1 MLDARRREAFRRL
14 AADTTGIDVEVYRQ
28 FGKDPLE
35 PILGLGDAAA
45 PLCFFGRDPGREEVR
60 HGAPFVGASGQSVRR
75 ALHRQ
80 LHGTAPPD
88 FDAALAVGRGFFWLG
103 TVPYKPL
110 GNRAWS
116 MAVKRRF
123 QPLLRELLLA
133 EWHGRHIVTF
143 GREAFLWFG
152 IDQPRAVRERLEAF
166 WRRDDRFSASI
177 DVRLHDEHGALR
189 EFVLHPLPHP
199 SPLNQLWFKRFP
211 ALLQARLA
219 ALAIG
224 APTAS

>member
-14 AADTTGIDVEVYRQ
+14 AADTAGIDVEVYRQ
-28 FGKDPLE
+28 LGKDPLE
-35 PILGLGDAAA
+35 PILGLGAASA
-45 PLCFFGRDPGREEVR
+45 PVCFFGRDPGREEVR

-80 LHGTAPPD
+80 LYGTEPAD

-103 TVPYKPL
+103 TVPYKPQ

-123 QPLLRELLLA
+123 QPLLRELLLS
-133 EWHGRHIVTF
+133 EWRG
-143 GREAFLWFG
+143 
-152 IDQPRAVRERLEAF
+152 RLEAF

-177 DVRLHDEHGALR
+177 DVQLHDEHGALR
-189 EFVLHPLPHP
+189 DFVLHPLPHP

-224 APTAS
+224 APPVA

>member
-14 AADTTGIDVEVYRQ
+14 AADTDGLDVEVYRQ

-35 PILGLGDAAA
+35 AILGLGDATA

-60 HGAPFVGASGQSVRR
+60 HGMPFVGPSGQGVRR
-75 ALHRQ
+75 VLHRQ
-80 LHGTAPPD
+80 LHGTEPVD

-116 MAVKRRF
+116 MTVKRRF

-152 IDQPRAVRERLEAF
+152 IDQPRAVRERLEVF
-166 WRRDDRFSASI
+166 WRSADRFSAHI
-177 DVRLHDEHGALR
+177 EVPLQDAHGAVR
-189 EFVLHPLPHP
+189 DVVLHPLPHP
-199 SPLNQLWFKRFP
+199 SPLNQVWFRRFP
-211 ALLQARLA
+211 ELLQARLRQLGVGVSPA
-219 ALAIG
+219 G
-224 APTAS
+224 